1 MKSQETM
8 VLERAARVKL
18 SERMIGVLDLEM
30 HRNEEKRELGELIDQ
45 FLARSDAS
53 FP

>member
-1 MKSQETM
+1 M

-18 SERMIGVLDLEM
+18 SERMIGVLDREM
-30 HRNEEKRELGELIDQ
+30 RRSEEKRELGELIER